1 MISRIYK
8 YLAIAGGIALSLLY
22 ALLQKEKKERVQ
34 NDLKIAEAQS
44 EALSRNSEAL
54 AESEKIE
61 QESIERVKSEPVDRG
76 HFGRK
81 RVL

>member
-1 MISRIYK
+1 MLSRLYK
-8 YLAIAGGIALSLLY
+8 CLAIIGGFALTLLY
-22 ALLQKEKKERVQ
+22 AVLQKEKKERMQ
-34 NDLKIAEAQS
+34 NDLEIAEAES
-44 EALSRNSEAL
+44 EALSRNNEAL